1 MFRKIFSREV
11 DSIVELPWGVPM
23 LTNKL
28 TMLKSPMVHVL
39 VSFTSFSF
47 LILCRCCCVC
57 FVFHNSANKPHYLR
71 LKYGISGLGG
81 YVPWFFSKSELASPS
96 ICYVTPRNFNSEFTR
111 ENRPGPK
118 WKGSSSNHHFSAT
131 MLNLGGVFLV
141 SFFTYRHPGNLP
153 HFELLVFCLVGDC
166 LRILPWDS
174 SPFHFFPTTL
184 SKCKI
189 IMI

>member
-1 MFRKIFSREV
+1 M

-23 LTNKL
+23 LTIKL

-39 VSFTSFSF
+39 VSFTIFYF
-47 LILCRCCCVC
+47 LILCRHCVC
-57 FVFHNSANKPHYLR
+57 FVFHNSAKKPHYLR
-71 LKYGISGLGG
+71 LRYGISGLG
-81 YVPWFFSKSELASPS
+81 YVPWFFFQLRAGFPS

-118 WKGSSSNHHFSAT
+118 WKGSSSNHYFSGA
-131 MLNLGGVFLV
+131 MLKFGGVFLV
-141 SFFTYRHPGNLP
+141 SFFTYRHRGNLP

-189 IMI
+189 TMI